1 MTVDKTRRLV
11 NVGSLEWR
19 NDSSG
24 CTLEGYASTFNQSY
38 DMGWYTESISQGAF
52 TKTLSEN
59 PDVRLLIN
67 HEGLPLARTRSG
79 TLQLSQDS
87 MGLHVRS
94 VLDPNDPDV
103 QSIMPKIAR
112 GDLGEM
118 SFAFSTV
125 RQNWSEDYS
134 TRELT
139 ELSLANGDVSVV
151 TYPANP
157 ATSLTLR
164 SLSDE
169 NPAALRELYKSLR
182 EEREGADYTPE
193 VAAKLAAILESLG
206 TVDDHL
212 DDAMQTLANMLGVP
226 DPDADDDA
234 NEPIEDDSSTIAAQ
248 EDNGMQFN
256 AGRSAAT
263 VRARVMFE
271 MLRR

>member
-1 MTVDKTRRLV
+1 
-11 NVGSLEWR
+11 
-19 NDSSG
+19 
-24 CTLEGYASTFNQSY
+24 
-38 DMGWYTESISQGAF
+38 
-52 TKTLSEN
+52 LSEN

-94 VLDPNDPDV
+94 VLDPTDPDV
-103 QSIMPKIAR
+103 MSIMPKIAR

-118 SFAFSTV
+118 SFAFSTI
-125 RQNWSEDYS
+125 RQNWSDDYS

-139 ELSLANGDVSVV
+139 ERSLANGDVSVV

-164 SLSDE
+164 SLSNE
-169 NPAALRELYKSLR
+169 NPTALRELYKSLR
-182 EEREGADYTPE
+182 EERDGADYTPE

-226 DPDADDDA
+226 NPDVDDVD
-234 NEPIEDDSSTIAAQ
+234 ELIEDDSAKVAAE